1 MGFYFIIFPK
11 PTANRPFYPV
21 FSSNHTHPKKQTK
34 TAFFPTVVGV
44 RAKLEFWVQA
54 KLEFTRAG
62 VRAKLEF
69 SKRVFG
75 SVCEED
81 DR

>member
-1 MGFYFIIFPK
+1 
-11 PTANRPFYPV
+11 V
-21 FSSNHTHPKKQTK
+21 Q
-34 TAFFPTVVGV
+34 
-44 RAKLEFWVQA
+44 AKLEFWVQA
-54 KLEFTRAG
+54 KLEFIGAG

-69 SKRVFG
+69 SRRVFG